1 MNGGFIQN
9 NDYSDTMNTGAVYIN
24 PQDGNSSFEMNG
36 YIRNNQAHS
45 GAVFVGDIQPD
56 YTHIA
61 SFITIMEL
69 FPIIPLA
76 QVPEEFLFWLTEKRS

>member
-36 YIRNNQAHS
+36 GYIRNNQAHS
-45 GAVFVGDIQPD
+45 GAVFVGIFSP
-56 YTHIA
+56 
-61 SFITIMEL
+61 TIHTSL
-69 FPIIPLA
+69 HL
-76 QVPEEFLFWLTEKRS
+76 